1 MRCKIRAIEFLKE
14 HKKITSKKYAD
25 LFGITDTMA
34 RNDLTELVDKNVVI
48 QKGKSKKT
56 TYYEIS

>member
-1 MRCKIRAIEFLKE
+1 MRRKIRVIEFFKE
-14 HKKITSKKYAD
+14 HKRITSKKYAD
-25 LFGITDTMA
+25 LFGITDRMA